1 MNERIKELW
10 SQAGGHYN
18 SGDLELF
25 GQQHTRSEYTINDP
39 EKFAE
44 LIVAECLAQVAR
56 VDDMLEDEPA
66 QHAAV
71 AWVARSIADHFG
83 VAKPQSD
90 WDQEAAEFIAA
101 QDKKAASRYGYIPK
115 LHPSEWKD

>member
-1 MNERIKELW
+1 MNERIKQL
-10 SQAGGHYN
+10 AVAAAPAN
-18 SGDLELF
+18 SSIP
-25 GQQHTRSEYTINDP
+25 QSEWNIP
-39 EKFAE
+39 KEFIEKFAE

-71 AWVARSIADHFG
+71 AWVASSIADHFG

-101 QDKKAASRYGYIPK
+101 ENKKVASRYGYIPK

>member
-1 MNERIKELW
+1 VNKRIQLLAE
-10 SQAGGHYN
+10 QATTRIEPTAT
-18 SGDLELF
+18 SGEGWIFDK
-25 GQQHTRSEYTINDP
+25 

-71 AWVARSIADHFG
+71 AWVASSIADHFG
-83 VAKPQSD
+83 VARSQSD
-90 WDQEAAEFIAA
+90 RDQEAAEFIAA
-101 QDKKAASRYGYIPK
+101 EDKKVASRYGYFPK

>member
-1 MNERIKELW
+1 MNKRIQQLAE
-10 SQAGGHYN
+10 QATSYN
-18 SGDLELF
+18 NSDGWLF
-25 GQQHTRSEYTINDP
+25 DK
-39 EKFAE
+39 EKFAH
-44 LIVAECLAQVAR
+44 LIVAECLAQIAR

-71 AWVARSIADHFG
+71 AWVASSIADHFG

-90 WDQEAAEFIAA
+90 WDQEAAEFIATE
-101 QDKKAASRYGYIPK
+101 DKKVASRYGYVPK